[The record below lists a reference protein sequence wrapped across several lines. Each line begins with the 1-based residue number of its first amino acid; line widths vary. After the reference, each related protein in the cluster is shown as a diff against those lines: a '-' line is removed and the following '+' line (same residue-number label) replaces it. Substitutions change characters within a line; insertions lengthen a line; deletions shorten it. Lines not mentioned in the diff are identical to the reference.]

1 MANDLKKRAKPQPGY
16 WLCQLIGWAG
26 FTLVQTTFYLLYH
39 SEGWGLI
46 QALAISSVF
55 SIQGFLLTHAFRPIV
70 IRRGWL
76 QMPIAPLLKRMVV
89 ATAVLSALYTVC
101 SVIDKPLEEYLRSGN
116 VSFDFFPKPP
126 GHLVLDFLYNLFV
139 FGLWISFYLTAH
151 FVRERRR
158 AEIDALQLAAAL
170 SESRLHALQAQI
182 NPHFL
187 FNSLNSL
194 RALIDDS
201 PDRARDAVTRL
212 ASMLRYSLS
221 VDNRKTVPLK
231 MELEAANDYL
241 ELERI
246 RFEDRL
252 TVRKNIDPNT
262 LNCAIPPMLVQTLF
276 ENAIKHGVSKNEGSS
291 VLSIDVTAEPDS
303 KRVRI
308 VVQNQGDLHN
318 GSSNSTC
325 VGLRNACERL
335 ERLFGQDASLDV
347 FQERPGWVK
356 AVLELPYRD
365 SEATLEGKESNWI
378 AVAEAAMSNFR
389 NGDLVLQK
397 SNESGPRR

>member
-1 MANDLKKRAKPQPGY
+1 VANPGKKKERPQPGY
-16 WLCQLIGWAG
+16 WLCQLIGWTG
-26 FTLVQTTFYLLYH
+26 FTLFQTAFYLLY
-39 SEGWGLI
+39 SEGWGLFP
-46 QALAISSVF
+46 ALAISSVA
-55 SIQGFLLTHAFRPIV
+55 SIQGFLLTHAVRSIM

-76 QMPIAPLLKRMVV
+76 QMPIASLLKRMVV
-89 ATAVLSALYTVC
+89 ATAVLSALYAICTTL
-101 SVIDKPLEEYLRSGN
+101 DNPLEHYLKNRTI
-116 VSFDFFPKPP
+116 SFDFFK
-126 GHLVLDFLYNLFV
+126 GHPAHIFLDFLYYLFV
-139 FGLWISFYLTAH
+139 FGLWLSLYLTAH

-158 AEIDALQLAAAL
+158 AEIDSLQLAAAL
-170 SESRLHALQAQI
+170 SEFRLHALQAQI

-231 MELEAANDYL
+231 MELEAATDYL

-252 TVRKNIDPNT
+252 TVRKSIDPNT

-291 VLSIDVTAEPDS
+291 VLSIDVTAGPDS

-325 VGLRNACERL
+325 VGLRNARERL

-365 SEATLEGKESNWI
+365 SEATPEGDESNWI

>member
-1 MANDLKKRAKPQPGY
+1 
-16 WLCQLIGWAG
+16 
-26 FTLVQTTFYLLYH
+26 
-39 SEGWGLI
+39 
-46 QALAISSVF
+46 
-55 SIQGFLLTHAFRPIV
+55 
-70 IRRGWL
+70 
-76 QMPIAPLLKRMVV
+76 MVV
-89 ATAVLSALYTVC
+89 ATVVLSALYTVC
-101 SVIDKPLEEYLRSGN
+101 TTLDSPLEMYLKDGSI
-116 VSFDFFPKPP
+116 SFDLFQ
-126 GHLVLDFLYNLFV
+126 GHPAHIFLDFLYYLFV
-139 FGLWISFYLTAH
+139 FGLWLSLYLTAH

-201 PDRARDAVTRL
+201 PERARDAVTRL
-212 ASMLRYSLS
+212 ASVLRYSLS
-221 VDNRKTVPLK
+221 VDNRRTVPLK
-231 MELEAANDYL
+231 MELDAASDYL

-252 TVRKNIDPNT
+252 SVQKNIDPKALT
-262 LNCAIPPMLVQTLF
+262 CAIPPMLVQTLF

-291 VLSIDVTAEPDS
+291 TLSIDISAEPE
-303 KRVRI
+303 RVRI

-318 GSSNSTC
+318 GNSDSTC
-325 VGLRNACERL
+325 VGLRNARERL
-335 ERLFGQDASLDV
+335 HRLFGQDATLDV
-347 FQERPGWVK
+347 LQEHPGWVK

-365 SEATLEGKESNWI
+365 SESLLDSHESNWM
-378 AVAEAAMSNFR
+378 AVAESAASNLR

>member
-1 MANDLKKRAKPQPGY
+1 
-16 WLCQLIGWAG
+16 
-26 FTLVQTTFYLLYH
+26 
-39 SEGWGLI
+39 
-46 QALAISSVF
+46 
-55 SIQGFLLTHAFRPIV
+55 
-70 IRRGWL
+70 
-76 QMPIAPLLKRMVV
+76 MPIAPLLKRMVV

-241 ELERI
+241 ELEQI

-291 VLSIDVTAEPDS
+291 VLSIDVTAAPDS

-365 SEATLEGKESNWI
+365 SEATLEGEESNWI

>member
-1 MANDLKKRAKPQPGY
+1 VADQRKKRERPQPGY
-16 WLCQLIGWAG
+16 WLCQAIGWFG
-26 FTLVQTTFYLLYH
+26 FTLVQTAFYVLYH
-39 SEGWGLI
+39 EAWGLLP
-46 QALAISSVF
+46 AFAISLVF

-76 QMPIAPLLKRMVV
+76 QMPIAPLLGRMVV
-89 ATAVLSALYTVC
+89 ATAILSALYTAC
-101 SVIDKPLEEYLRSGN
+101 SVIDKPLEDYLKSGS
-116 VSFDFFPKPP
+116 VSFSFFSKPP
-126 GHLVLDFLYNLFV
+126 GYLLLDFLYNLFV
-139 FGLWISFYLTAH
+139 FGLWVSFYLTAH

-158 AEIDALQLAAAL
+158 AEIDALHLAAAL
-170 SESRLHALQAQI
+170 SESRLHALQGQI

-221 VDNRKTVPLK
+221 VDNRRTVPLK
-231 MELEAANDYL
+231 MELDAASDYL

-252 TVRKNIDPNT
+252 SVRKNIDQKALT
-262 LNCAIPPMLVQTLF
+262 CAIPPMLIQTLF

-291 VLSIDVTAEPDS
+291 TLSIDISAEPERQ
-303 KRVRI
+303 RVRI

-318 GSSNSTC
+318 GTSNSTC
-325 VGLRNACERL
+325 VGLRNARERL
-335 ERLFGQDASLDV
+335 QRLFGQDASLDV
-347 FQERPGWVK
+347 SQERPGWVK
-356 AVLELPYRD
+356 AVLELPYHD
-365 SEATLEGKESNWI
+365 SESLLESNESNWM
-378 AVAEAAMSNFR
+378 AAAESAASTLR
-389 NGDLVLQK
+389 NGDLLLQK

>member
-1 MANDLKKRAKPQPGY
+1 MSNHGKKRAKPQPGY
-16 WLCQLIGWAG
+16 WLCQLIGWGG
-26 FTLVQTTFYLLYH
+26 FTLIQATFYLLYH
-39 SEGWGLI
+39 SEGWGLLP
-46 QALAISSVF
+46 ALAISSVC

-89 ATAVLSALYTVC
+89 ATAVLSALYTAC

-116 VSFDFFPKPP
+116 VSFDFFPKSP

-151 FVRERRR
+151 FLRERRR

-201 PDRARDAVTRL
+201 PERARDAVTRL
-212 ASMLRYSLS
+212 ASVLRYSLS
-221 VDNRKTVPLK
+221 VDNRRTVPLK
-231 MELEAANDYL
+231 MELDAASDYL

-252 TVRKNIDPNT
+252 SVQKNIDPKALT
-262 LNCAIPPMLVQTLF
+262 CAIPPMLVQTLF
-276 ENAIKHGVSKNEGSS
+276 ENAIKHGVSKNEGPST
-291 VLSIDVTAEPDS
+291 LSIDISAEPE
-303 KRVRI
+303 RVRI

-318 GSSNSTC
+318 GNSDSTC
-325 VGLRNACERL
+325 VGLRNARERL
-335 ERLFGQDASLDV
+335 HRLFGQDATLDV

-356 AVLELPYRD
+356 AVLELPYHD
-365 SEATLEGKESNWI
+365 SESLLDNHESNWM
-378 AVAEAAMSNFR
+378 AVAESAASNLR

>member
-1 MANDLKKRAKPQPGY
+1 
-16 WLCQLIGWAG
+16 
-26 FTLVQTTFYLLYH
+26 
-39 SEGWGLI
+39 
-46 QALAISSVF
+46 
-55 SIQGFLLTHAFRPIV
+55 V

-76 QMPIAPLLKRMVV
+76 QMPIAPLLKRMVA

-126 GHLVLDFLYNLFV
+126 GHLVLDFLWNLFV

-201 PDRARDAVTRL
+201 PERARDAVTRL
-212 ASMLRYSLS
+212 ASVLRYSLS
-221 VDNRKTVPLK
+221 VDNRRTVPLK
-231 MELEAANDYL
+231 MELDAASDYL

-252 TVRKNIDPNT
+252 NVRQNIDPKALT
-262 LNCAIPPMLVQTLF
+262 CAIPPMLVQTLF

-291 VLSIDVTAEPDS
+291 TLSIDISVEPE
-303 KRVRI
+303 RVRM

-318 GSSNSTC
+318 GNPDSTC
-325 VGLRNACERL
+325 VGLRNARERL
-335 ERLFGQDASLDV
+335 HRLFGPDATLDV
-347 FQERPGWVK
+347 FQEHAGWVK
-356 AVLELPYRD
+356 AVLELPYHD
-365 SEATLEGKESNWI
+365 SESLLDSHESNSM
-378 AVAEAAMSNFR
+378 AVAESAASNFR
-389 NGDLVLQK
+389 NGDLVLTK

>member
-1 MANDLKKRAKPQPGY
+1 VAKQPKQKARPQPGY

-26 FTLVQTTFYLLYH
+26 FALLQTIFYVFW
-39 SEGWGLI
+39 EGVGLS
-46 QALAISSVF
+46 QALIISSVC
-55 SIQGFLLTHAFRPIV
+55 SIEGLLLTHAFRLIV
-70 IRRGWL
+70 IRRRWL
-76 QMPIAPLLKRMVV
+76 QMPVASLLKRMAV
-89 ATAVLSALYTVC
+89 ATVVLSSLYAGC
-101 SVIDKPLEEYLRSGN
+101 GIIDKPLDSYLKTGRA
-116 VSFDFFPKPP
+116 SFDFFAGQPV
-126 GHLVLDFLYNLFV
+126 HSLLDALYYLFV
-139 FGLWISFYLTAH
+139 FGFWLSLYVTAH

-158 AEIDALQLAAAL
+158 AEIDSLQLAAAL

-194 RALIDDS
+194 RALIEDS
-201 PDRARDAVTRL
+201 PERARDAVTRL
-212 ASMLRYSLS
+212 ASVLRYSLS
-221 VDNRKTVPLK
+221 VDNRRTVPLK
-231 MELEAANDYL
+231 MELDAGNDYL

-252 TVRKNIDPNT
+252 AIRKNIDPNT

-291 VLSIDVTAEPDS
+291 LLSIDVIAEPDG

-308 VVQNQGDLHN
+308 VVQNQGELHN

-325 VGLRNACERL
+325 VGLRNGRERL
-335 ERLFGQDASLDV
+335 QRLFGQDASLDV
-347 FQERPGWVK
+347 FQENPGWVK

-365 SEATLEGKESNWI
+365 CESFLEGGDATWAAAAES
-378 AVAEAAMSNFR
+378 AASNFR
-389 NGDLVLQK
+389 NGDLVLQT
-397 SNESGPRR
+397 SYESGSRR